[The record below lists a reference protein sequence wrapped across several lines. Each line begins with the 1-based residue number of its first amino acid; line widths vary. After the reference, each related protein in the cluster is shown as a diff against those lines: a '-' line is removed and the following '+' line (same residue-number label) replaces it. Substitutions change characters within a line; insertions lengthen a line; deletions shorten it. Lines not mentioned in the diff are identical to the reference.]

1 MKKILI
7 TVFQVAVTIAVLY
20 LVFHDPNKR
29 AQMALALQMADYRWI
44 VAAIFAYV
52 LVEISAAARWHIL
65 LKVQGINLSIPRMS
79 GLFFIGMFYN
89 QFLPGGTG
97 GDIIK
102 SYLLLKE
109 TDKKAG
115 GLLAVVFDRLIG
127 LVALVFITGT
137 LVTMRYHWLAQT

>member
-1 MKKILI
+1 M
-7 TVFQVAVTIAVLY
+7 Q
-20 LVFHDPNKR
+20 
-29 AQMALALQMADYRWI
+29 
-44 VAAIFAYV
+44 
-52 LVEISAAARWHIL
+52 
-65 LKVQGINLSIPRMS
+65 LKVQKIPFCMTRVS
-79 GLFFIGMFYN
+79 GLFLNGMFFN

-127 LVALVFITGT
+127 LVALVTITVA
-137 LVTMRYHWLAQT
+137 LVSLRFDWLWNTPVTVESGGMTPRR